1 MFDERLKRL
10 RGIKKKNQ
18 QEVADEL
25 GISRS
30 TYSGYESGQRE
41 PDFETLRMIAD
52 YFQVTTDYL
61 LGVSVS
67 PPYIINTLTEDEAI
81 FLKGAL
87 DVYREAKRKI

>member
-1 MFDERLKRL
+1 MFEERLKRL

-41 PDFETLRMIAD
+41 PDFDTLRMIAD
-52 YFQVTTDYL
+52 YFEVTTDYL

-67 PPYIINTLTEDEAI
+67 PPYILTTLSDDEAI
-81 FLKGAL
+81 FIQGAL
-87 DVYREAKRKI
+87 ELYRKAKSI

>member
-41 PDFETLRMIAD
+41 PDFDTLRRIAD
-52 YFQVTTDYL
+52 YFEVTTDYL

-67 PPYIINTLTEDEAI
+67 PPYILTTLSGDEAI
-81 FLKGAL
+81 FIQGAL
-87 DVYREAKRKI
+87 ELYRKAKSTT